1 MPTTF
6 ALTRSSPG
14 AAPAAVHHA
23 EVVRHKVRKP
33 FGSLVLTVVAGAA
46 QWIFHFSQRVH
57 SFLAASPAGP
67 AIDHVLAFVV
77 ASAYR
82 AERMGEHDAAL

>member
-1 MPTTF
+1 MPTT
-6 ALTRSSPG
+6 LRSDPFLAG

-23 EVVRHKVRKP
+23 EVVPHKVRKP

-46 QWIFHFSQRVH
+46 QWIFFFSQRVH
-57 SFLAASPAGP
+57 RFLAASPARS

-77 ASAYR
+77 A
-82 AERMGEHDAAL
+82 